1 MICRY
6 NRTRSISRSS
16 AKLESGASE
25 LRWKPLLWPLVVA
38 TCRGSFARQ
47 TELRD

>member
-16 AKLESGASE
+16 AKLEIGAAGCGVLQGGPS
-25 LRWKPLLWPLVVA
+25 
-38 TCRGSFARQ
+38 
-47 TELRD
+47 RDKRRLAQEDRA